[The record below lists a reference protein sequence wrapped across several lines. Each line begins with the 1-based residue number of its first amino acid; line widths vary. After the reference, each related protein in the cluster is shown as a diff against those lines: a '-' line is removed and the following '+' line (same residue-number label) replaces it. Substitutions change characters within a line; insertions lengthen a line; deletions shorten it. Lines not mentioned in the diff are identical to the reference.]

1 MDETHT
7 YYVTVAVDRHVLP
20 ERVKI
25 VAVSKSAAAE
35 MAETAVAM
43 TVRDTIAVKAIN
55 VRKAYRAAFKM
66 EPLCRPIENWKQFI
80 LRLFRDSI
88 G

>member
-7 YYVTVAVDRHVLP
+7 YYVAVAVDRHVLP

-25 VAVSKSAAAE
+25 EAVSKSAAAE
-35 MAETAVAM
+35 MAEMAVAIK
-43 TVRDTIAVKAIN
+43 VRDAIAVKAIN
-55 VRKAYRAAFKM
+55 VRKAYGAFRM
-66 EPLCRPIENWKQFI
+66 EPLCRPSGNWKQFI
-80 LRLFRDSI
+80 LRLFRNSI

>member
-1 MDETHT
+1 MDEAHT

-35 MAETAVAM
+35 MAERAVAIK
-43 TVRDTIAVKAIN
+43 VRDAIAIKAIN
-55 VRKAYRAAFKM
+55 VRKVYGAAFRM
-66 EPLCRPIENWKQFI
+66 EPLCRPSGNWKQFI
-80 LRLFRDSI
+80 LRLFRKST